1 MNANL
6 NKRVRIAHIGN
17 LSEVPGETK
26 EQHDEVYDVIR
37 KTVDNVNKTEKKILS
52 YQQLQEFKSKEK
64 SISQHNRKTNNCS
77 SILINRKKQHTSKQ
91 PKPFLPEKIF
101 PLMKE
106 CQKSW
111 KFLKKNRCIPK
122 PRAHVNVTSTPLQKP
137 RDNVISGPS
146 PKPRSHVGAT
156 PSPSLKPAQNVKA
169 FTSEPNSNKYCNNR
183 QLPNLKVTEQS
194 FKENNIEEFE
204 HSKEQIEFEEQT
216 LSNSDHDYDSEYE
229 KFVQKHKPVKRKA
242 KFSSKSNKSSRIQ
255 KVKSKQ
261 RKNCKS
267 NVDEKISKIT
277 SRPLSDTDDC
287 SETEMKISNENN
299 LRNKHTKSTKP
310 EQDFTKKSK
319 KNIVQNNESYYE
331 LKHTFNASA
340 HCDTSDFSEYEDMIA
355 DSSSDENLNDSRN
368 NTKHSETENLIL
380 KCKIPCYVLMK
391 RDPILDLKAI
401 FLHNDSHS
409 VMNQLIPNTCM
420 TDEDDCIIIEEGV
433 KSVLQNSE
441 ALEFPSTSRCNAS
454 EKLSSAKLE
463 SMLPNAS
470 SCEQNQYAST
480 GELNFNQDTQIQ
492 QASKISFSSK
502 TTASSYSCSLPNDTD
517 NSFPKILSKDLNG
530 MQYSVDKNVNSS
542 ETEDCIII
550 CENTDYNSG
559 QKEPSRTNDSEN
571 SLGTSVQH
579 LNVPNRKMISIASNP
594 RTHQMILDKNIEE
607 STLSLKILSVETLDK
622 TKASEIIDLSDENE
636 EIKFESVC
644 TNINAEVDNI
654 KKDKVISQCITH
666 SEDSDIEIICLDS
679 PLSAQNVSEK
689 VQVTEN
695 KYNLHMN
702 EIVKEFGSETPD
714 KTDSHV
720 KTNIYCSD
728 ELPKS
733 GGKDNELLETN
744 RNKKEISKASDKVSD
759 VKSNNTKI
767 FELLSSIDF
776 DCIKKVLNS
785 TPTIDMNKMENVTD
799 SSIEISK
806 PCESHVKSNKSID
819 SYSMRSPKKV
829 LINSNFIKDQLTTN
843 ENVSANC
850 VKIDSLSEYPEQSLK
865 KDFTL
870 PKENQIKCSIRNE
883 SNKESSSS
891 VPEISKNIEK
901 EGSNLKDAINLQSN
915 LYSDDEC
922 QIILH
927 KSSTGTSRENS
938 FNKHIQL
945 KEDNVTCLINKSR
958 KIPVD
963 CKSSEATIIST
974 QNASVN
980 VSQASS
986 FNKVVEQKIS
996 SYEVSK
1002 KHSEIPKLKHE
1013 SFLLP
1018 ENTKLQNKIEKDNVL
1033 DELDLIATKSIF
1045 NIDENKRPT
1054 IMPLLNLYKSEY
1066 KKYKVIK
1073 CTEKNVSAGLKL
1085 LEENQAKKL
1094 KHISSS
1100 IKNLVKHDSCFEKV
1114 FNKCENFQIDSKFDL
1129 KNEKKD
1135 LREKIPS
1142 FMSETNLSI
1151 SEDIKNENCGSDESI
1166 KIFHPSV
1173 VESAAEVVRTKSSG
1187 SSKDLEVYNHLINSI
1202 CAECGKQA
1210 LAACSG
1216 CAKVYYCSENCG
1228 IANWK
1233 KGHNSTCGR

>member
-17 LSEVPGETK
+17 LSEAPGETK

-37 KTVDNVNKTEKKILS
+37 KTLDNVNKTEKTILS
-52 YQQLQEFKSKEK
+52 YQQLQEFKKA
-64 SISQHNRKTNNCS
+64 ISQHNGKTNNCS
-77 SILINRKKQHTSKQ
+77 SILTNRKKKRNTSKQ
-91 PKPFLPEKIF
+91 PKPFLPEKVF

-106 CQKSW
+106 CQKNW

-122 PRAHVNVTSTPLQKP
+122 PRAHVNITSTPLQKP
-137 RDNVISGPS
+137 RDNVISRPP
-146 PKPRSHVGAT
+146 PKPRNHVNAT
-156 PSPSLKPAQNVKA
+156 PSPSFKPAQSVKA
-169 FTSEPNSNKYCNNR
+169 FTSEPNSNKYCNNS

-204 HSKEQIEFEEQT
+204 HRKQQIECEEQT
-216 LSNSDHDYDSEYE
+216 LNNSDLDYDSEYE
-229 KFVQKHKPVKRKA
+229 KFVQKHKPAKRKA
-242 KFSSKSNKSSRIQ
+242 KFSSKSNKSSRIH
-255 KVKSKQ
+255 KVKKSKQ
-261 RKNCKS
+261 RKNCKI

-277 SRPLSDTDDC
+277 SKPLSDTDDC
-287 SETEMKISNENN
+287 SETEMKISNKNN
-299 LRNKHTKSTKP
+299 LRNKHTQSAKP
-310 EQDFTKKSK
+310 KQDFTKKSK
-319 KNIVQNNESYYE
+319 KNIVQKNNESYYN
-331 LKHTFNASA
+331 LKHTFDASA
-340 HCDTSDFSEYEDMIA
+340 HCDSSDFSEYEDMIA
-355 DSSSDENLNDSRN
+355 DSSSEENLNDNRN

-380 KCKIPCYVLMK
+380 KCKIPCYVLME
-391 RDPILDLKAI
+391 RDSIIDQMAI
-401 FLHNDSHS
+401 FLHNDNHS
-409 VMNQLIPNTCM
+409 VMNQLIPSTCV
-420 TDEDDCIIIEEGV
+420 TDEDDCIIIEESV

-441 ALEFPSTSRCNAS
+441 ALEFPSTSRCNSNYNAS
-454 EKLSSAKLE
+454 EKLSNAKLE
-463 SMLPNAS
+463 SMLPNTS

-480 GELNFNQDTQIQ
+480 GERIFNQDTQIQ
-492 QASKISFSSK
+492 QASEISFSSK
-502 TTASSYSCSLPNDTD
+502 TTASSNSYSLSNDTD

-550 CENTDYNSG
+550 CENTGYNSS
-559 QKEPSRTNDSEN
+559 QKESSRTNDAEN
-571 SLGTSVQH
+571 SLGTFKEH
-579 LNVPNRKMISIASNP
+579 LNVLNRKMISIASNP

-607 STLSLKILSVETLDK
+607 STLNVKILSVETLDK

-636 EIKFESVC
+636 EIKFESVY
-644 TNINAEVDNI
+644 
-654 KKDKVISQCITH
+654 
-666 SEDSDIEIICLDS
+666 SDIEIICLDS
-679 PLSAQNVSEK
+679 PSLSAQNVSEK
-689 VQVTEN
+689 VTKVHVSEN
-695 KYNLHMN
+695 NLHMK
-702 EIVKEFGSETPD
+702 EIVKELGSETPD

-720 KTNIYCSD
+720 KTNIYCSN

-733 GGKDNELLETN
+733 GGKDNELLERNLKTN
-744 RNKKEISKASDKVSD
+744 RNKQKEISKTSDKVSD
-759 VKSNNTKI
+759 VKSDNAKI

-785 TPTIDMNKMENVTD
+785 TPSIDMNKMENVND
-799 SSIEISK
+799 SLIEISK

-819 SYSMRSPKKV
+819 SYSMKNPKV
-829 LINSNFIKDQLTTN
+829 LIDSNFIKDQPTTN

-850 VKIDSLSEYPEQSLK
+850 VKITVDEILEIDSLRKYPEHSLK

-870 PKENQIKCSIRNE
+870 PKENKIKCSIRNE
-883 SNKESSSS
+883 SNRQSSSS
-891 VPEISKNIEK
+891 VPEFSKNIEK

-915 LYSDDEC
+915 NLYSDDEC

-927 KSSTGTSRENS
+927 KSSTGTSSTSSENS
-938 FNKHIQL
+938 FNNHIQL
-945 KEDNVTCLINKSR
+945 KEDNVTCLINKSH

-963 CKSSEATIIST
+963 CKSSETTIISS
-974 QNASVN
+974 QNADIN

-986 FNKVVEQKIS
+986 FNKVVEQKVS
-996 SYEVSK
+996 SFEVSK
-1002 KHSEIPKLKHE
+1002 KHSEISKLKHE

-1018 ENTKLQNKIEKDNVL
+1018 ENTKLENNAKIEKDNVL

-1066 KKYKVIK
+1066 KKYKAIK

-1114 FNKCENFQIDSKFDL
+1114 FHKCENFQIDSKFDL

-1142 FMSETNLSI
+1142 FMSETNLSF

-1216 CAKVYYCSENCG
+1216 CAKVYYCSEDCG
-1228 IANWK
+1228 IVNWN
-1233 KGHNSTCGR
+1233 KGHYSTCGR